1 MIKITDKA
9 IKPQEVI
16 DLVGSEEA
24 GAINVFIGTVRNNTK
39 DKRVHRLEFETYD
52 VMAINEIQK
61 IMDKSSQRW
70 PVQKMAVYHR
80 KGVLAVGDI
89 AVVIAVSTPHRQDA
103 FEACQF
109 AIDTLKQTVPIWKKE
124 VFEDGE
130 VWVAAHP

>member
-61 IMDKSSQRW
+61 IMDKASQRW
-70 PVQKMAVYHR
+70 PVQKMSVYHR

-89 AVVIAVSTPHRQDA
+89 TVVIAVSTPHRQDS